1 VKKLLTL
8 FLALALVYACI
19 IIYQR
24 ATTLPTGELICAS
37 TSPNGDY
44 SIQAYLCDGGATTD
58 QAIRAEVLNNTSGKV
73 RNIYWQYHAYEA
85 DIKWLSDTLVRI
97 NGVELD
103 VRTDAYD
110 YRKDTEQSPPQYS
123 GGLCSSW
130 FVVRE
135 IGV

>member
-1 VKKLLTL
+1 MKKLSVL
-8 FLALALVYACI
+8 FLALVVICI
-19 IIYQR
+19 GITIYHR
-24 ATTLPTGELICAS
+24 ATTLPAGELIGSS

-44 SIQAYLCDGGATTD
+44 TIQAYLCDGGATTD

-73 RNIYWQYHAYEA
+73 RNIYRQYHAYEA

-110 YRKDTEQSPPQYS
+110 YRKDTE
-123 GGLCSSW
+123 
-130 FVVRE
+130 
-135 IGV
+135 